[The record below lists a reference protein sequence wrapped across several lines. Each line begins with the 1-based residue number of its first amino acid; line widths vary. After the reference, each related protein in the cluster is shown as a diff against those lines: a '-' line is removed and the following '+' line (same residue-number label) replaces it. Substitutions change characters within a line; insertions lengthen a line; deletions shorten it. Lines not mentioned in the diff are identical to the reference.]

1 MAIFFIAS
9 GSFGSFGSS
18 ALGILKL
25 PFLALEPWQ
34 LRQVN
39 SAYLALKAANSSPM
53 RGMTDFFMYSL
64 RWPASSSAQVWV
76 MPGSFFS
83 GAGAAGG
90 AAAAPAAGAPL
101 LPPAPAGAAAAL
113 LPASVLGA
121 RDHTPERPPGGR

>member
-101 LPPAPAGAAAAL
+101 LPPAPAGGGAGGR
-113 LPASVLGA
+113 PRPRRGA
-121 RDHTPERPPGGR
+121 RGGAPGRAQEG